1 MSDKDKINEMIGR
14 AFALASDNKHEYVTL
29 EHVLFALLEDEG
41 GKELITTLGGDVSA
55 LHSELLVF
63 LGEQAKI
70 EIIGKQKPRKT
81 TTLERSFNRAFTQAL
96 FNGRNFIGI
105 TDILLSILSEKNS
118 HASYF
123 LACQGI
129 TKESVIAF
137 LQKSA
142 EEDAQEETSDPN
154 NKDKRRRKEED
165 KFLAKFCKNLCDEAI
180 LGKIDAVI
188 GRNQLIEDLT
198 QVVARRKKNNVILV
212 GDPGV
217 GKTAIAEGLA
227 YKIVNGQ
234 VPDIIKDHEIYS
246 LDIGSLLAG
255 TKYRGD
261 FEERLKNIL
270 EILEKR
276 DNAILFIDE
285 IHMIMGAGSGG
296 GGSAD
301 MANLIKP
308 SLNSGKLRCIGSTTH
323 EEYRKIFEKDRAM
336 SRRFYKLDVVE
347 PTVDQA
353 KEILHGLI
361 GSYENFHELKYTKE
375 AINAAVDLS
384 SKYMLDKQLPDK
396 AIDIIDAAAAR
407 QRIKPE
413 SKRKL
418 IIEVSDIQFE
428 VSQITKIPLDR
439 LTTVND
445 KEPGRIDY
453 ESKLKSVVYGQDHA
467 IDELLNSLYI
477 AQAGL
482 KEPNKPLGSF
492 LFLGPT
498 GTGKTELALQLSKSM
513 GQQLVRFD
521 MSEYQEQ
528 HKVASL
534 IGSPP
539 GYVGYSDGSSGSGK
553 LINEIEKNPNCVLL
567 LDEIEKAHPSV
578 INVFLQLMDAGI
590 VTGSDGKTVNG
601 RNIVLIMTSNLGAA
615 DAEKNSIGFSGG
627 KVTGSED
634 KEMKRFFTP
643 EFRNRLDGIIK
654 FNKLDK
660 TVIVNIVNKFINE
673 MNSQL
678 SERNLKL
685 TLDKQALT
693 WLIDNGY
700 NETMGAR
707 PLKRLIATEIK
718 QPLSKKI
725 LFSPDYK
732 NLNIKLCRT
741 KVGWDFKETKRK

>member
-29 EHVLFALLEDEG
+29 EHVLFALLEDDG

-123 LACQGI
+123 LACRGI

-142 EEDAQEETSDPN
+142 EEEQEETADPN

-165 KFLAKFCKNLCDEAI
+165 KFLAKFCKNLCDEAV

-188 GRNQLIEDLT
+188 GRDRLIEDLT

-227 YKIVNGQ
+227 YKIANGQ
-234 VPDIIKDHEIYS
+234 VPDIIKNNELYS

-308 SLNSGKLRCIGSTTH
+308 SLNNGKIRCIGSTTH

-336 SRRFYKLDVVE
+336 GRRFYKLDVVE

-353 KEILHGLI
+353 KEILQGLI

-375 AINAAVDLS
+375 ALNAAVDLS

-445 KEPGRIDY
+445 KDPGKIDY
-453 ESKLKSVVYGQDHA
+453 EGKLKSVVYGQDHA

-660 TVIVNIVNKFINE
+660 TVIINIVNKFINE
-673 MNSQL
+673 MNGQL

-725 LFSPDYK
+725 LFSSDYK

-741 KVGWDFKETKRK
+741 KTGWDFKETKRR